1 MGQALKPKQKAINKM
16 SRIKALNFGIRDQL
30 YPDEINFF
38 KENPTTTGMASFEDD
53 KILLNPFSTLLPEEK
68 QSVIMNESWRLYMNK
83 NNIVPKIPITREQF
97 NYFNNTPYRGD
108 IDAIKQTITS
118 RFLSGDQSVEVTD
131 EQKKTIRNMF
141 KGMIK

>member
-1 MGQALKPKQKAINKM
+1 MGQALKPKPKAISKRSKN
-16 SRIKALNFGIRDQL
+16 SALSFEIRDQL
-30 YPDEINFF
+30 YPGEIDFF
-38 KENPTTTGMASFEDD
+38 RKNPTTTGMASEDD
-53 KILLNPFSTLLPEEK
+53 RIILNPFSNLSDEER
-68 QSVIMNESWRLYMNK
+68 QSVITNESWRLYMRK
-83 NNIVPKIPITREQF
+83 NNIIPNIPITPDQY